1 MLELR
6 GVSKFYQNQGN
17 VVLGLRRVSAT
28 FNKGEFVAITGESGS
43 GKSTLLNVISGL
55 DKYDEGEL
63 LLNGESTSY
72 FTIADLE
79 KYRKEYIG
87 FVFQDYNIIDAYTV
101 YENVV
106 AALVLQNY
114 PKKKRKARA
123 LDLIERVGWTKQ
135 KNQKTSKLS
144 GGQKQRVVIARA
156 LAKDAPIIV
165 ADEPTGN
172 LDAKSGEM
180 IMALLKEVSKD
191 KLVIVVTHNYEQ
203 VKEHVTRKIHMFD
216 GEIVED
222 KVISKVDEG
231 VIIPATNKPTNLSGH
246 LYFSWTNILRNPK
259 KTIILLLSYVVLMA
273 GTLVTVAARKQSLLD
288 PMYYYHPFVEN
299 TFDTRVL
306 VKKKDDSNFTNEEI
320 EELYGNNY
328 TKSVIHFDHVLD
340 IVYSFKDSN
349 NSQDGYYITL
359 MLTPSSANTE
369 IKEGR
374 APLNDKE
381 IVIPDWY
388 KGITKI
394 HLNYGWNSINVL
406 PFDVVGYNNEGRYIV
421 HDSFLNQTTEQ
432 KIVESD
438 FFVKTKLGGSVG
450 YVMSIM
456 GTNEGHAINRDIIR
470 KNETLSDKIIVS
482 RGFLIERTLELSN
495 DDLVHITMFS
505 DFYEKT
511 GTYSVTIVEDNEA
524 YLEVPSDIYVD
535 LEESTTNQVSVILKD
550 KLDANRFIKSLDNKY
565 MALHPS
571 SYRPGGTNIFSIG
584 AIFLGLN
591 ALIFSI
597 IILNIV
603 VKNIYKAKNKDIA
616 IMRSI
621 GASKKDVR
629 KIYILET
636 VLTVFIS
643 TIFTIIAVFLLGKY
657 AFKQNLL
664 KILGA
669 STTLLYVA
677 LFLLIGLWAINRFL
691 NRLFGRTVIYT
702 LRGNSDD

>member
-1 MLELR
+1 MLELK

-55 DKYDEGEL
+55 DKYDEGDL
-63 LLNGESTSY
+63 FLNGESTSY
-72 FTIADLE
+72 FSIADLE

-106 AALVLQNY
+106 AALILQNY
-114 PKKKRKARA
+114 PKDKRKARA
-123 LDLIERVGWTKQ
+123 LDLIERVGLTKQ

-180 IMALLKEVSKD
+180 IMKLLKEVSKD

-222 KVISKVDEG
+222 KVISSVSEERIK
-231 VIIPATNKPTNLSGH
+231 PAHNKPTNLLGH
-246 LYFSWTNILRNPK
+246 LYFAWTNILRNPK
-259 KTIILLLSYVVLMA
+259 KTIILLLSYVILMTA
-273 GTLVTVAARKQSLLD
+273 TLVTVAANKQSLLD
-288 PMYYYHPFVEN
+288 PFYGHPFVVN

-306 VKKKDDSNFTNEEI
+306 VKKKDNSNFTDEEI
-320 EELYGNNY
+320 ETLYSNSY
-328 TKSVIHFDHVLD
+328 TRSVIHYDCVLD
-340 IVYSFKDSN
+340 YNYSFKDY
-349 NSQDGYYITL
+349 NSSEEFYNTIL
-359 MLTPSSANTE
+359 LTPSSSGINVKKGRLPAN
-369 IKEGR
+369 
-374 APLNDKE
+374 DSE
-381 IVIPDWY
+381 IVLPDWY
-388 KGITKI
+388 DGITKVK
-394 HLNYGWNSINVL
+394 LNYGDRWREIDVVVL
-406 PFDVVGYNNEGRYIV
+406 NVVGYSDNKYII
-421 HDSFLNQTTEQ
+421 HDSFLNQTTEH
-432 KIVESD
+432 KIVQSN
-438 FFVKTKLGGSVG
+438 FFVKTKPGSYVG
-450 YVMSIM
+450 YVMTLQSTTTSYSLEREIL
-456 GTNEGHAINRDIIR
+456 R
-470 KNETLSDKIIVS
+470 KNESLEQEIVIS
-482 RGFLIERTLELSN
+482 RGFLNQKNLNLNTGDVVN
-495 DDLVHITMFS
+495 ITMFTELL
-505 DFYEKT
+505 EKT
-511 GTYSVTIVEDNEA
+511 SNYTVTVVETDE
-524 YLEVPSDIYVD
+524 IYVEIPSEIYID
-535 LEESTTNQVSVILKD
+535 ADATTTNQVSVILND
-550 KLDANRFIKSLDNKY
+550 SLDVNKFMKSLDDKY
-565 MALHPS
+565 MALHPA
-571 SYRPGGTNIFSIG
+571 SYKPRGTSLFSIG

-603 VKNIYKAKNKDIA
+603 IKNIYKAKNKDIA

-643 TIFTIIAVFLLGKY
+643 SVISIIALFLLGRY

-664 KILGA
+664 KILGSSLA
-669 STTLLYVA
+669 LIYIG
-677 LFLLIGLWAINRFL
+677 LFLGIGLLVINNFL
-691 NRLFGRTVIYT
+691 NRLFGRTVIHT
-702 LRGNSDD
+702 LRGGSDD